1 VIGGHGMRIFILT
14 LQFLT
19 RIPVNAD
26 LRANEED
33 FAKGVVY
40 FPLVGLIIGGFQ
52 LFVLFVASRFLRGF
66 FPAACCLLA
75 GTAITGG
82 FHVDGLADTCDGIF
96 SSRTRDRML
105 EIMKDSRIGSNG
117 TIAIVFDYMFRL
129 VLLSMLS
136 GKALYMAVL
145 LSPVAAK
152 TLMVLLMKISVYARS
167 GPGLGGLY
175 LEKQTVKGTASAAA
189 IGLLIISGFMGAWG
203 AAAFAICA
211 VICFL
216 YRSFIYSKLQGMT
229 GDTLGAANELLE
241 ICFILAAAIL
251 AGRGII

>member
-1 VIGGHGMRIFILT
+1 MRLFILT
-14 LQFLT
+14 MQFLT
-19 RIPVNAD
+19 RIPINAD
-26 LRANEED
+26 LKATEED

-40 FPLVGLIIGGFQ
+40 FPIAGLIIGAFNLAILLAASKLLGG
-52 LFVLFVASRFLRGF
+52 LFPVV
-66 FPAACCLLA
+66 CCVLA

-96 SSRTRDRML
+96 SSRTRDKML
-105 EIMKDSRIGSNG
+105 EIMRDSRIGTNG
-117 TIAIVFDYMFRL
+117 TIAIIFDY
-129 VLLSMLS
+129 LLKLTLLAMLT
-136 GKALYMAVL
+136 GKGLYLAVL

-152 TLMVLLMKISVYARS
+152 TLMVLLMKTSVYARS

-175 LEKQTVKGTASAAA
+175 LEKQTIRATVLAAVIGISIITAFS
-189 IGLLIISGFMGAWG
+189 GLWG
-203 AAAFAICA
+203 ITALAGCA

-241 ICFILAAAIL
+241 ITFILITAVM

>member
-1 VIGGHGMRIFILT
+1 MKNFILT

-19 RIPVNAD
+19 RIPINAD
-26 LRANEED
+26 LKATEED

-40 FPLVGLIIGGFQ
+40 FPIVGMIIGGFQ
-52 LFVLFVASRFLRGF
+52 LLVLYAASMLLGGL
-66 FPAACCLLA
+66 FPVVCCLLA

-117 TIAIVFDYMFRL
+117 TIAIIFDYMLRL
-129 VLLSMLS
+129 ALLSMLS
-136 GKALYMAVL
+136 GKAFYLAVL

-152 TLMVLLMKISVYARS
+152 TLVVLLMKTSVYARS

-175 LEKQTVKGTASAAA
+175 LEKQTVGRTTSAAV
-189 IGLLIISGFMGAWG
+189 IGLLIITGFMGLWG
-203 AAAFAICA
+203 MAALGLCA

-241 ICFILAAAIL
+241 VCFILAVAIM

>member
-1 VIGGHGMRIFILT
+1 MKSFILT

-19 RIPVNAD
+19 RIPINAE
-26 LRANEED
+26 LKATEED

-40 FPLVGLIIGGFQ
+40 FPIVGLIIGGFQ
-52 LFVLFVASRFLRGF
+52 LLVLYAASRLLGGL
-66 FPAACCLLA
+66 FPVVCCLLA

-117 TIAIVFDYMFRL
+117 TISIIFDYMFRL
-129 VLLSMLS
+129 ALLSMLS
-136 GKALYMAVL
+136 GKAVYLTVL

-152 TLMVLLMKISVYARS
+152 TLVVLLMKTSVYARS
-167 GPGLGGLY
+167 GPGLGALY
-175 LEKQTVKGTASAAA
+175 LEKQTMGRTLSAVV
-189 IGLLIISGFMGAWG
+189 IGLLIITGLMGLWG
-203 AAAFAICA
+203 MAALVICA
-211 VICFL
+211 GICFL

-241 ICFILAAAIL
+241 VCFILTVAIM

>member
-1 VIGGHGMRIFILT
+1 MRIFILT

-19 RIPVNAD
+19 RIPINAD
-26 LRANEED
+26 LKATEED
-33 FAKGVVY
+33 FSKGVVY
-40 FPLVGLIIGGFQ
+40 FPIVGLIIGAFN
-52 LFVLFVASRFLRGF
+52 LMVLVAASKLLGGI
-66 FPAACCLLA
+66 FPVVCCLLA

-105 EIMKDSRIGSNG
+105 EIMRDSRIGSNG
-117 TIAIVFDYMFRL
+117 TIAIVFDYLLRL
-129 VLLSMLS
+129 SLLAMLS
-136 GKALYMAVL
+136 GKALYLAVL

-152 TLMVLLMKISVYARS
+152 TIMVLLMKNSVYARS

-175 LEKQTVKGTASAAA
+175 LEKQTMKATIVAAF
-189 IGLLIISGFMGAWG
+189 IGIGILTGFMGIWG
-203 AAAFAICA
+203 VQAFVGCMAIS
-211 VICFL
+211 FF

-241 ICFILAAAIL
+241 VSFILIAAVM

>member
-1 VIGGHGMRIFILT
+1 MKNFILT

-19 RIPVNAD
+19 RIPINAD
-26 LRANEED
+26 LKATEED

-40 FPLVGLIIGGFQ
+40 FPIVGLIIGGFQ
-52 LFVLFVASRFLRGF
+52 LLVLYAASRLLGGI
-66 FPAACCLLA
+66 FPVVCCLLA

-117 TIAIVFDYMFRL
+117 TIAIVFDYMLRL
-129 VLLSMLS
+129 ALLSMLG
-136 GKALYMAVL
+136 GKVLYMAVL

-152 TLMVLLMKISVYARS
+152 TLVVLLMKTSVYARS

-175 LEKQTVKGTASAAA
+175 LEKQTVGRTVSAVV
-189 IGLLIISGFMGAWG
+189 IGLLIITGFMGLWG
-203 AAAFAICA
+203 VSALGLCA

-241 ICFILAAAIL
+241 VCFILSAAIM
-251 AGRGII
+251 AGRGMI

>member
-1 VIGGHGMRIFILT
+1 MRNFILT

-19 RIPVNAD
+19 RIPINAD
-26 LRANEED
+26 LKATEED

-40 FPLVGLIIGGFQ
+40 FPIVGLIVGGFQ
-52 LFVLFVASRFLRGF
+52 LLVLYAASRLLGGI
-66 FPAACCLLA
+66 FPVVCCLLA

-129 VLLSMLS
+129 ALLSMLG
-136 GKALYMAVL
+136 GKVLYTAVL

-152 TLMVLLMKISVYARS
+152 TLMVLLMKTSTYARS

-175 LEKQTVKGTASAAA
+175 LERQTAGRTALAAVL
-189 IGLLIISGFMGAWG
+189 GLLIIAGFTGLWG
-203 AAAFAICA
+203 MAALATSAG
-211 VICFL
+211 VGFL
-216 YRSFIYSKLQGMT
+216 YRSFIYSKLKGMT

-241 ICFILAAAIL
+241 ICFIFIVAVM
-251 AGRGII
+251 AGRGIA